1 MIWNKKGHWLLVILL
16 LLLWAEKEGSKAAA
30 EDCVRNTGELVVH
43 VSAHNFGYIERFN
56 DVVQDLVTKETLP
69 PNLGELINRQLRIAS
84 RDVCELRK
92 LKKPVTTRPTP
103 RWVGRIPRDVKERQ
117 PRQAFLGGIIA
128 TLGLLEISRSIGH
141 LLTGEGYGERFGH
154 YLAKIRS
161 TEHSYNIKMH
171 QLEDKIKKLAEIQH
185 AGLIAQEIEALIQI
199 EAAEWDDVR
208 TLDQDLKGNNIL
220 REAFELAE
228 KMFEK
233 RNYTRPGTQQGLR
246 KILIDKRLRNVKV
259 EVSPHAVCKWATIK
273 ITAVT
278 AVPSKMCYKRTG
290 LLGKQNLTLTE
301 SNYKSCVVMGS
312 WDTAVKLGDGSVMIP
327 SNAWERKKTTCKEA
341 LKNQDVMFH
350 VKDGDVFLGSKGSF
364 EARSGCGETRTFYK
378 ETVKNTTVTPKTT
391 CRGWISINNLGGR
404 RDEWAASQVKVSAGQ
419 PGIRGVLVETGSWLF
434 EAYKTEE
441 DEEEGGEEEAVVQEE
456 EDWDWSHVEWEK
468 ATVGTG
474 TTLTGVTV
482 LATLAVMVWRRRTQ
496 RAKENEKG
504 DTYVTYDNNEDK
516 TTIGQEMEGKEEKAA
531 PVESLAHMNLTHMN
545 EMLMSLEKM
554 AASMEE
560 MSDADVKQQETG

>member
-1 MIWNKKGHWLLVILL
+1 M
-16 LLLWAEKEGSKAAA
+16 
-30 EDCVRNTGELVVH
+30 GE
-43 VSAHNFGYIERFN
+43 
-56 DVVQDLVTKETLP
+56 Q
-69 PNLGELINRQLRIAS
+69 
-84 RDVCELRK
+84 
-92 LKKPVTTRPTP
+92 
-103 RWVGRIPRDVKERQ
+103 
-117 PRQAFLGGIIA
+117 
-128 TLGLLEISRSIGH
+128 
-141 LLTGEGYGERFGH
+141 
-154 YLAKIRS
+154 
-161 TEHSYNIKMH
+161 NI
-171 QLEDKIKKLAEIQH
+171 
-185 AGLIAQEIEALIQI
+185 
-199 EAAEWDDVR
+199 
-208 TLDQDLKGNNIL
+208 
-220 REAFELAE
+220 
-228 KMFEK
+228 
-233 RNYTRPGTQQGLR
+233 
-246 KILIDKRLRNVKV
+246 
-259 EVSPHAVCKWATIK
+259 
-273 ITAVT
+273 
-278 AVPSKMCYKRTG
+278 
-290 LLGKQNLTLTE
+290 TLTE
-301 SNYKSCVVMGS
+301 SNYKSCIILGS
-312 WDTAVKLGDGSVMIP
+312 WDTAVTLGDGSVMIP

-341 LKNQDVMFH
+341 LKNQDVIFH

-531 PVESLAHMNLTHMN
+531 PVHRGGEPGTH
-545 EMLMSLEKM
+545 EPDTHEL
-554 AASMEE
+554 
-560 MSDADVKQQETG
+560 DADEPREDGCKHGGDERRGCEATGDRMNGRNSRWATSADQSNHLNGTKSI